1 MNVVFVYGTFR
12 INESNYEY
20 LQGSTRLKNQVW
32 IHGKLF
38 YTKFGYPV
46 MKEHEHSNEKVYGE
60 LYEVNEEQL
69 VAIDQLEGFRE
80 GQPDNL
86 FERKIVTVYDETGES
101 TEALTYITG
110 RSLADSTDVIPFGD
124 WKVYQY
130 VRKGPIYYFAY
141 GSCMDDRRFKLAKV
155 DRYFSN
161 VIGSGI
167 LQDYGFRF
175 SRSSKDGGKAD
186 LILSPGELVEGVIY
200 EVPMEAVDYL
210 YEREGVY
217 IEAYRPAIVTLEMP
231 GGRNIEGLTFIG
243 IDKSEESK
251 PTQLYAD
258 EILTGAGKL
267 LSSSYIEGLR
277 QRIDLLLG

>member
-1 MNVVFVYGTFR
+1 MNKVFVYGTLR
-12 INESNYEY
+12 INENNHNY
-20 LQGSTRLKNQVW
+20 LQGSTRLQNQVW
-32 IHGKLF
+32 IYGKLF
-38 YTKFGYPV
+38 DTKFGYPV
-46 MKEHEHSNEKVYGE
+46 MKEHNNEKVYGE

-69 VAIDQLEGFRE
+69 VAINQLEGYE

-86 FERKIVTVYDETGES
+86 FERKMVTVYDETGKV

-130 VRKGPIYYFAY
+130 VRKGPMYYFAY

-161 VIGSGI
+161 VIGCGI

-186 LILSPGELVEGVIY
+186 LIRSPGELVEGAIY
-200 EVPMEAVDYL
+200 QVPMEAVDYL

-217 IEAYRPAIVTLEMP
+217 IEAYRPAIVTLETS
-231 GGRNIEGLTFIG
+231 GGRNVEALTFIG
-243 IDKSEESK
+243 IDKSEETK

-277 QRIDLLLG
+277 QRIGLLLG